1 LPEVSNARGLG
12 GLCAI
17 DLPTTELRNRVVKR
31 CFAEHLII
39 LACGQRSIRFRPF
52 LNIDSESVGECLVR
66 LERAVRHV
74 LGTPRTNA
82 A

>member
-1 LPEVSNARGLG
+1 
-12 GLCAI
+12 
-17 DLPTTELRNRVVKR
+17 VVKR
-31 CFAEHLII
+31 CFNEHLLV

-52 LNIDSESVGECLVR
+52 LNVDSESVGECLLR

-74 LGTPRTNA
+74 LGTPSSSA